1 MARQARLR
9 LANRPIHV
17 TQRGNNRAACFY
29 GDGDYLFYLHSL
41 AEQSGKYACTVHA
54 YALMTNHVHLLI
66 TPEDVSGGS
75 QLMKHLGQRYVQYFN
90 RMHGRSG
97 TLWEGRF
104 RSSIVEEQAYLLRC
118 YRYIELNPVRA
129 GMVAHP
135 RDYVWSSYRTN
146 AEQAP
151 STIVTPHSEYLELA
165 GDDARR
171 AAAYRGL
178 FESKLDDEAMEEI
191 RGAARGGYVLGRRG
205 FRAAVAAV
213 LQRRVEPGSAG
224 RPSNRGQ
231 TPIKR
236 CQTSGAVP
244 DSGQKNR
251 GLSPI

>member
-17 TQRGNNRAACFY
+17 TQRGNNRVACF
-29 GDGDYLFYLHSL
+29 GSDSDYLFYLHNLSEQ
-41 AEQSGKYACTVHA
+41 AEKYACAVHA
-54 YALMTNHVHLLI
+54 YALMTNHVHLLF

-75 QLMKHLGQRYVQYFN
+75 HLMKHLGQRYVQYFN
-90 RMHGRSG
+90 RVHGRSG

-104 RSSIVEEQAYLLRC
+104 KSSIVDEQAYLLRC

-129 GMVAHP
+129 RMVAHP

-151 STIVTPHSEYLELA
+151 SVVVTPHSEYLELA
-165 GDDARR
+165 ADATRR

-178 FESKLDDEAMEEI
+178 FESTLDQDALEEI

-224 RPSNRGQ
+224 RPANRGQ

-236 CQTSGAVP
+236 REKSGVVA
-244 DSGQKNR
+244 DSA
-251 GLSPI
+251 